1 MATSLAASFDQQ
13 TGDTGDSS
21 NELHLI
27 DKKNNKSDIWKY
39 FALRVNEDDK
49 VVDYLFIHLC
59 LFISLFLN
67 QGFNY
72 FNAQL

>member
-13 TGDTGDSS
+13 TGDTGESS
-21 NELHLI
+21 NELYLI
-27 DKKNNKSDIWKY
+27 NKKNNKSDIWRY

-49 VVDYLFIHLC
+49 VVDHLFIHLC

-67 QGFNY
+67 QTLRLGV
-72 FNAQL
+72 Q